1 MESVN
6 DGDCG
11 IVKGENMDELKVEY
25 YLEEEKPVL
34 IGWEIPG
41 ELTVEELRILFD
53 GVLEGL
59 KNVE

>member
-1 MESVN
+1 
-6 DGDCG
+6 
-11 IVKGENMDELKVEY
+11 MDELKVEY

-53 GVLEGL
+53 SVLEGL